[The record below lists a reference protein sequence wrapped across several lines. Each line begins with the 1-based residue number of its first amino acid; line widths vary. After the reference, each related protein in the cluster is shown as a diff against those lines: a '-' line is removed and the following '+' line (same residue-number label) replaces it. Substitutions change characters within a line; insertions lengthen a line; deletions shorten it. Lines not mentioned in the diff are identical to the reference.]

1 MINFVKFIAVPSH
14 TKHWYLYH
22 RIPVSI
28 VISIFFQDKTVLC
41 PSHTYSAGGQGGT
54 PPHNDP
60 LKTLAVYRK
69 VYVQRKET
77 KQIASIMQQGEL
89 MQGEKLLTW
98 LAVKRCWYWKRE
110 VASLIFIAVMIFFTR
125 HFLCFVA
132 LADNWTALCQR
143 Y

>member
-1 MINFVKFIAVPSH
+1 MYDQLCKVYCSSISYKALVPLPQNTSFYC
-14 TKHWYLYH
+14 YLN
-22 RIPVSI
+22 
-28 VISIFFQDKTVLC
+28 FFQDKTVLC

-98 LAVKRCWYWKRE
+98 LTEKMLVLE
-110 VASLIFIAVMIFFTR
+110 ASGRQFNFYSGYDFFTR

-132 LADNWTALCQR
+132 LADNWTALWQR